1 MNTAIRRLIGW
12 WTKRFKRWERH
23 ITLTKRQQF
32 VFITAILTVV
42 LMLTQLIPVE
52 VIRYPLVI
60 LLALITYAG
69 AAFALRE
76 DLAGIEWLT
85 LLIPPTLYS
94 AAVALFYFLLPAR
107 WLTRIPVAGLYAIG
121 LYALLLTE
129 NIYNVAANRTIA
141 LLRAARS
148 VGFLLTIFTF
158 YLLTLTVMSF
168 RSYPLGTTVIVI
180 VLSFLHIFPSLWLME
195 LTGRA
200 SKSTILM
207 SVALS
212 FVLGELAWV
221 LSFWPMPTAM
231 IALLMA
237 SVFYSTVGMGQE
249 YLANKLYK
257 KTIIEFFVVCFFV
270 FIAALLTTHWRG
282 V

>member
-1 MNTAIRRLIGW
+1 MKTVVRKFFSW
-12 WTKRFKRWERH
+12 VSKRFKRWERH

-32 VFITAILTVV
+32 VLITGALTII
-42 LMLTQLIPVE
+42 LMLTQLTPVE
-52 VIRYPLVI
+52 IIRYPLVI
-60 LLALITYAG
+60 LLAVITYIG

-76 DLAGIEWLT
+76 DLSGIEWVT

-94 AAVALFYFLLPAR
+94 AAVALFYFLLPPR
-107 WLTRIPVAGLYAIG
+107 WLTRIPIAGLYAIG

-158 YLLTLTVMSF
+158 YLLTLIVVSF
-168 RSYPLGTTVIVI
+168 RSYPVLTALIITI
-180 VLSFLHIFPSLWLME
+180 LSFLHIFPSLWLME
-195 LTGRA
+195 LSEAA
-200 SKSTILM
+200 SRRILLM

-212 FVLGELAWV
+212 VVLGELAWV

-231 IALLMA
+231 VALLMA
-237 SVFYSTVGMGQE
+237 SVFYSTVGIGQE

-257 KTIIEFFVVCFFV
+257 KTVIEFFTVCLFV
-270 FIAALLTTHWRG
+270 FVAALLTTRWRG
-282 V
+282 M

>member
-1 MNTAIRRLIGW
+1 MKQLFRKFISWT
-12 WTKRFKRWERH
+12 TKRFKRWERH
-23 ITLTKRQQF
+23 NTLTKRQQF
-32 VFITAILTVV
+32 VLITIILTVI
-42 LMLTQLIPVE
+42 LMLTQLAPVDA
-52 VIRYPLVI
+52 IRYPLVFA
-60 LLALITYAG
+60 LAVITYLG

-76 DLAGIEWLT
+76 DLGGIEWVT

-107 WLTRIPVAGLYAIG
+107 WLTRIPVAALYAVGLYAF
-121 LYALLLTE
+121 LLTE

-148 VGFLLTIFTF
+148 VGFLLTICTF

-168 RSYPLGTTVIVI
+168 RSNPVGITLLIA

-195 LTGRA
+195 LAGKA
-200 SKSTILM
+200 STKIILL
-207 SVALS
+207 SVSLS
-212 FVLGELAWV
+212 LFLGELAWI
-221 LSFWPMPTAM
+221 LSFWPMPTTM
-231 IALLMA
+231 IALLLS

-257 KTIIEFFVVCFFV
+257 KTIIEFFIVCVFV
-270 FIAALLTTHWRG
+270 FIAAILATRWRT

>member
-1 MNTAIRRLIGW
+1 MKTTIRKFILW
-12 WTKRFKRWERH
+12 LVKRWKRWERH
-23 ITLTKRQQF
+23 IQLTKRQQF
-32 VFITAILTVV
+32 VLITGILTGI
-42 LMLTQLIPVE
+42 LMLTQLAPVD
-52 VIRYPLVI
+52 VIRYPMVI
-60 LLALITYAG
+60 LLAAITYVA

-76 DLAGIEWLT
+76 DLGGIEWVT

-121 LYALLLTE
+121 LYAFLLTE

-158 YLLTLTVMSF
+158 YLLTLTVVSF
-168 RSYPLGTTVIVI
+168 RAYPWWNMIIISL
-180 VLSFLHIFPSLWLME
+180 LSFLHIFPSLWLME
-195 LTGRA
+195 LTGQA
-200 SKSTILM
+200 SRRIIVM
-207 SVALS
+207 SIALS
-212 FVLGELAWV
+212 ALLGELAWV
-221 LSFWPMPTAM
+221 LSFWPTPTAM

-257 KTIIEFFVVCFFV
+257 KTVIGFFLVCIFV
-270 FIAALLTTHWRG
+270 FIATLFTTRWRG
-282 V
+282 M